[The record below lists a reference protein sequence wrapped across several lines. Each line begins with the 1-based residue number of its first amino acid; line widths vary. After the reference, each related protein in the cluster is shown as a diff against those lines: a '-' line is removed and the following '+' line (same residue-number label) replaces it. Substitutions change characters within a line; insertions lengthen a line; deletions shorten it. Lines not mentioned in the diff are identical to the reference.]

1 MRRALPLFLALALLA
16 PAAAQRPR
24 LPQLEGRPIWHVPLR
39 EAPADVQR
47 AIELHRET
55 RAARLRP
62 TRGATDEWSRDVM
75 QPWLMRTR
83 EAIAEIERSLAR
95 DDTPPAPK
103 LLGAILVADLYEHFG
118 SELLAVP
125 PPAALAADAELAAT
139 FVRTLHESADP
150 ILERA
155 ARVFE
160 QCEAMA
166 LSAPPP
172 IDAWATRCRERG
184 VALLARVAS
193 SPASTPREPPVPLRG
208 AESLPSVCAR
218 SAPRVGD
225 EGPAPDL
232 ASPLE
237 IVVLPLSSRWTP
249 RDAERIAQEVER
261 TLARRGLPMVSSREA
276 RRARTLQ
283 TDRRA
288 RAGGPVCAVA
298 SSLASLLADA
308 HPNLA
313 YAIVWDTCAIGGCSL
328 DVRFQRPSRT
338 APIPNDTQVPRETFH
353 APIARMDP
361 RASDW
366 VAAARRL
373 EPQGERVLGMLGA
386 LNGPAVVDVFGESGG
401 LGVLGGATGLGGGL
415 GDVFVPRFH
424 VAMPEGDPTFVPSV
438 RVYERERALRACFR
452 GMGTVG
458 FRFALDVDERG
469 AVADAEIAILEGALS
484 GSDRAVA
491 NVRAC
496 FERAMRETTFPC
508 PPAGP
513 TRVEGHVCLEPEPRA
528 VGVRAR

>member
-24 LPQLEGRPIWHVPLR
+24 LPLLEGRPIWHVPLR
-39 EAPADVQR
+39 DAPAEVQR
-47 AIELHRET
+47 AVELHRET

-62 TRGATDEWSRDVM
+62 TRGATDEWSRGVM
-75 QPWLMRTR
+75 QPWLMQTR
-83 EAIAEIERSLAR
+83 NAIEEIERSLAR
-95 DDTPPAPK
+95 EDAPPAHR
-103 LLGAILVADLYEHFG
+103 LLGAILVADLYDHLG
-118 SELLAVP
+118 SELLTVS
-125 PPAALAADAELAAT
+125 PPAGIAADAELVAT

-155 ARVFE
+155 ASVFD
-160 QCEAMA
+160 QCAAMA

-184 VALLARVAS
+184 AAILARVAS
-193 SPASTPREPPVPLRG
+193 SPARVPQEPRVPLRG
-208 AESLPSVCAR
+208 GESLPSVCAR
-218 SAPRVGD
+218 SAPRASD
-225 EGPAPDL
+225 EAPAPDL

-237 IVVLPLSSRWTP
+237 IVVLPLSNRWTA

-261 TLARRGLPMVSSREA
+261 ALARRGLPMVASRDA
-276 RRARTLQ
+276 RRARALHAA
-283 TDRRA
+283 RRV

-298 SSLASLLADA
+298 PSLASLLADA

-313 YAIVWDTCAIGGCSL
+313 YAIVSDVCGLGGCSL
-328 DVRFQRPSRT
+328 DVRFRRPSRVV
-338 APIPNDTQVPRETFH
+338 PIPNDTQVPRETLH

-373 EPQGERVLGMLGA
+373 EPREERVLGVLGA
-386 LNGPAVVDVFGESGG
+386 LNGPAVVGVFGALDGVG
-401 LGVLGGATGLGGGL
+401 LGGLGGGL
-415 GDVFVPRFH
+415 GDIFVPRFR
-424 VAMPEGDPTFVPSV
+424 VAMSEGDPTFAPSV

-452 GMGTVG
+452 GDGTVG

-469 AVADAEIAILEGALS
+469 AVEAAEIAILEGTLS

-496 FERAMRETTFPC
+496 FERAMRETTFLC

-513 TRVEGHVCLEPEPRA
+513 TRVEGHVCLEPEPRGV
-528 VGVRAR
+528 VGVPAR

>member
-1 MRRALPLFLALALLA
+1 MRRALPLLLALVLLA

-24 LPQLEGRPIWHVPLR
+24 LPQLEGHPIWHVPLR

-62 TRGATDEWSRDVM
+62 TREAAPDWPQRVM
-75 QPWLMRTR
+75 QPWLVRTR
-83 EAIAEIERSLAR
+83 DAIAQLERMLSR
-95 DDTPPAPK
+95 DDAPPAQR
-103 LLGAILVADLYEHFG
+103 LLGAILVADLYDHLG
-118 SELLAVP
+118 SELLTVP
-125 PPAALAADAELAAT
+125 PPAGIAADAELAAT

-155 ARVFE
+155 ARGFE

-184 VALLARVAS
+184 AALLARVAS

-218 SAPRVGD
+218 PAPRVSD
-225 EGPAPDL
+225 EAPAPDL

-261 TLARRGLPMVSSREA
+261 ALARRGLPMVSSRDA
-276 RRARTLQ
+276 RRARALHAA
-283 TDRRA
+283 RRA

-298 SSLASLLADA
+298 PSLASLLVDA
-308 HPNLA
+308 HPNLT
-313 YAIVWDTCAIGGCSL
+313 YAIVWDTCTIGGCSL

-338 APIPNDTQVPRETFH
+338 SPTPNDTQVPRETFH
-353 APIARMDP
+353 APIARLDP

-373 EPQGERVLGMLGA
+373 EPRGERVLGMLGA

-401 LGVLGGATGLGGGL
+401 LGGLGGLGGGL

-424 VAMPEGDPTFVPSV
+424 VAMPEGDPMFALSV
-438 RVYERERALRACFR
+438 RVYERERVLRDCFR
-452 GMGTVG
+452 GVGTVG

-469 AVADAEIAILEGALS
+469 AVDAAEIGILEGTLS

-496 FERAMRETTFPC
+496 FERAMREATFPC

-513 TRVEGHVCLEPEPRA
+513 TRVEGHVCLEPERS

>member
-1 MRRALPLFLALALLA
+1 MRRALPLFLAFVLLA

-39 EAPADVQR
+39 DAPAEVQR
-47 AIELHRET
+47 AVELHRET

-62 TRGATDEWSRDVM
+62 ARGATGEWSRSVM
-75 QPWLMRTR
+75 QPWLVRTR
-83 EAIAEIERSLAR
+83 GAIEQIERSLAR
-95 DDTPPAPK
+95 EDAPPAQK
-103 LLGAILVADLYEHFG
+103 LLGAILVADLYDHLG
-118 SELLAVP
+118 SELLTVS
-125 PPAALAADAELAAT
+125 PPAGIAADAELAAT

-166 LSAPPP
+166 LSAPAP

-184 VALLARVAS
+184 TALLARVAS

-208 AESLPSVCAR
+208 GESLPSVCAR
-218 SAPRVGD
+218 SAPRVSD
-225 EGPAPDL
+225 EAPAPDL

-237 IVVLPLSSRWTP
+237 IVVLPLSSRWSA

-261 TLARRGLPMVSSREA
+261 TLARRGLPMVSSRDA
-276 RRARTLQ
+276 RRARALHAA
-283 TDRRA
+283 RRT

-298 SSLASLLADA
+298 PPLASLLVDA
-308 HPNLA
+308 HPNLT
-313 YAIVWDTCAIGGCSL
+313 YAIVQDTCAIGGCSL

-338 APIPNDTQVPRETFH
+338 APTPNDTQVPRETFH

-366 VAAARRL
+366 IAAARRL
-373 EPQGERVLGMLGA
+373 ELREEPMLILDALGGSTVA
-386 LNGPAVVDVFGESGG
+386 GVFGE
-401 LGVLGGATGLGGGL
+401 LGSAAGLGGGL
-415 GDVFVPRFH
+415 DGVFAPRFH
-424 VAMPEGDPTFVPSV
+424 VAMPEGDPTFAPSV

-452 GMGTVG
+452 GLGTVG

-469 AVADAEIAILEGALS
+469 AVAGAEITIVEGTLS

-496 FERAMRETTFPC
+496 FERAMREATFLC

-513 TRVEGHVCLEPEPRA
+513 TRIEGHVCLEPEPRGV